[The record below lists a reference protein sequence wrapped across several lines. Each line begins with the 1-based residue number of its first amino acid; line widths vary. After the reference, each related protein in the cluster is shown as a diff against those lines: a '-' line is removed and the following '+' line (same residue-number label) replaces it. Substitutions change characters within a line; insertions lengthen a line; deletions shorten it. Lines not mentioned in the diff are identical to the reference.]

1 LDELNLGNILV
12 NTGGFNRKISGK
24 GVDSYVPILTSKAEQ
39 AADDLFLGLFVNGVD
54 SGWLKCFVGHE
65 FIRIGG
71 ADIVFREGE
80 LFVQGV
86 EIGPTCFHESVAIV
100 VVDPTGGRILETELV
115 L

>member
-1 LDELNLGNILV
+1 MDKLDLGDILV

-54 SGWLKCFVGHE
+54 GGWLKCLVGHE

-71 ADIVFREGE
+71 ADIVFGEGE

-86 EIGPTCFHESVAIV
+86 EIRSTGFYEGVAIV
-100 VVDPTGGRILETELV
+100 VV
-115 L
+115 